1 MQSEF
6 TTERK
11 IDEDRFYK
19 VGEMQVIQEKS
30 SFNQNPHKISNES
43 SSRYVIDYEL

>member
-19 VGEMQVIQEKS
+19 VGEMQVIQERS
-30 SFNQNPHKISNES
+30 SFDRNPHKTSNKA
-43 SSRYVIDYEL
+43 LLGM